1 MLDRRRRKQKK
12 PSIDR
17 ARGKRTSIG
26 ENVRG
31 ETCRRDSQREEEGK
45 KGGKKKE
52 KRKEKKRDAKR
63 DARPWCGWQL
73 RYRTGRDRRKSLPG
87 RITRFHHELPLSELE
102 ERSKENAVNASKA
115 STTAVSFS
123 NFWMNRRSIPL
134 HFLIKIFFFELE
146 RIHRS
151 ISIKLL
157 SLHEPSNFAHVNY

>member
-1 MLDRRRRKQKK
+1 MLDRRKQKK

-31 ETCRRDSQREEEGK
+31 ETCRQDSQREEEGEEEGEK
-45 KGGKKKE
+45 KGREAVMRLAITLPNWTRSTEEPSGQNYKIPPRASTFRTRGE
-52 KRKEKKRDAKR
+52 KQRE
-63 DARPWCGWQL
+63 
-73 RYRTGRDRRKSLPG
+73 RRKRVQSIDHG
-87 RITRFHHELPLSELE
+87 CFFF
-102 ERSKENAVNASKA
+102 K
-115 STTAVSFS
+115 FS
-123 NFWMNRRSIPL
+123 NESSKYSAKL

>member
-1 MLDRRRRKQKK
+1 MLDRRKQKK

-31 ETCRRDSQREEEGK
+31 ETCRRDSRREEEGK
-45 KGGKKKE
+45 KGEEEGE
-52 KRKEKKRDAKR
+52 EEGEKKGREAVMRLAITLPNWTRSTEEPSGQNYKIPPR
-63 DARPWCGWQL
+63 ASTF
-73 RYRTGRDRRKSLPG
+73 RTRGEKQRERRKRVQSIDHG
-87 RITRFHHELPLSELE
+87 CFFF
-102 ERSKENAVNASKA
+102 K
-115 STTAVSFS
+115 FS
-123 NFWMNRRSIPL
+123 NESSKYSAKL

>member
-63 DARPWCGWQL
+63 DAMRLAITLPNWTRSTEEPSGQNYKIPP
-73 RYRTGRDRRKSLPG
+73 RASTFRTRGEKQRERRKRVQSIDHG
-87 RITRFHHELPLSELE
+87 CFFF
-102 ERSKENAVNASKA
+102 K
-115 STTAVSFS
+115 FS
-123 NFWMNRRSIPL
+123 NESSKYSAKL

>member
-1 MLDRRRRKQKK
+1 MLDRRKQKK

-31 ETCRRDSQREEEGK
+31 ETCRRDSRREEEGEEEGEK
-45 KGGKKKE
+45 KGREAVMRLAITLPNWTRSTEEPSGQNYKIPPRASTFRTRGE
-52 KRKEKKRDAKR
+52 KQRE
-63 DARPWCGWQL
+63 
-73 RYRTGRDRRKSLPG
+73 RRKRVQSIDHG
-87 RITRFHHELPLSELE
+87 CFFF
-102 ERSKENAVNASKA
+102 K
-115 STTAVSFS
+115 FS
-123 NFWMNRRSIPL
+123 NESSKYSAKL